1 MKPTD
6 SDQPR
11 YQLRNRTTTTVP
23 TSLSQVTTMSHAN
36 LPAIG
41 GRMAEGRS
49 EEEATDA
56 SQGSS
61 PPREMPQLS
70 PILEVE
76 QDSQTTS
83 SVISDT
89 PPTLQLQPVTISPYA
104 RAAIDTQTHSARPVN
119 IAHPQCAITQPTIST
134 SAADA
139 HDATSQTTAT
149 NNEPLPKITDKQL
162 HSLVEKPV

>member
-1 MKPTD
+1 MEPTD

-23 TSLSQVTTMSHAN
+23 TSLSQATTMSHAN
-36 LPAIG
+36 LPAID

-49 EEEATDA
+49 EGEATDA
-56 SQGSS
+56 SQESS

-89 PPTLQLQPVTISPYA
+89 PPTLQPVTISPYA
-104 RAAIDTQTHSARPVN
+104 RVTLDTQTHSAQTVN

-139 HDATSQTTAT
+139 QHATPQTTT
-149 NNEPLPKITDKQL
+149 TTTRPLPKITL
-162 HSLVEKPV
+162 

>member
-1 MKPTD
+1 MEPTD

-11 YQLRNRTTTTVP
+11 YQLRNRTTTTV
-23 TSLSQVTTMSHAN
+23 SASSSQVTTMSRAN
-36 LPAIG
+36 LPAIN

-56 SQGSS
+56 SQGIS
-61 PPREMPQLS
+61 PPREMSQLS

-89 PPTLQLQPVTISPYA
+89 PPTLQPVTISPYA
-104 RAAIDTQTHSARPVN
+104 RVTLDTQTHSAQTVN
-119 IAHPQCAITQPTIST
+119 IVAIST
-134 SAADA
+134 PAADA
-139 HDATSQTTAT
+139 EHTTPQTITTTS
-149 NNEPLPKITDKQL
+149 PLSKITTTPLKRPRLQ
-162 HSLVEKPV
+162 

>member
-1 MKPTD
+1 
-6 SDQPR
+6 
-11 YQLRNRTTTTVP
+11 
-23 TSLSQVTTMSHAN
+23 MSHAN
-36 LPAIG
+36 LPAID

-49 EEEATDA
+49 EGEATDA

-83 SVISDT
+83 SGISDT
-89 PPTLQLQPVTISPYA
+89 PPTLQPVTISPYA
-104 RAAIDTQTHSARPVN
+104 RAAVDTQTHSARPVN

-149 NNEPLPKITDKQL
+149 NNKTLPTITI
-162 HSLVEKPV
+162 